1 METKTPYKI
10 AVLTDLSDN
19 ANDTIK
25 SAIELSRLVNGSVDL
40 LYTKSLSDV
49 VTYENQMSAMR
60 AMDEAYGQARLKIR
74 TLIKSVTTPQDQKVS
89 HNIVFGNVKRE
100 IKKYLNDNNPDVV
113 VLGKRKSRL
122 VKGLGD
128 GITQY
133 VLKHHKGEVMIA
145 GQNTNLS
152 SETALNIGAVNATGV
167 QASSGIAND
176 ILAKHNGPL
185 RAFNIVKTNV
195 EQTKA
200 SEEKKNMV
208 EYIFE
213 EGTNTMKNVSN
224 YINKYNVNLLWVD
237 KSNALQKGVR
247 SLNPEFNV
255 MINQLNAPIFVVN
268 K

>member
-1 METKTPYKI
+1 METKTSYKI

-25 SAIELSRLVNGSVDL
+25 SAVELSRLVNGSVDL
-40 LYTKSLSDV
+40 LYTKSISDV
-49 VTYENQMSAMR
+49 VTSENQMSAMR
-60 AMDEAYGQARLKIR
+60 SMDEAYGQARLKIR
-74 TLIKSVTTPQDQKVS
+74 TLIKSASTSEDQKIS

-122 VKGLGD
+122 INGLGD

-152 SETALNIGAVNATGV
+152 SEAALSIGALNTSGV
-167 QASSGIAND
+167 QANSGIAND
-176 ILAKHNGPL
+176 LLAKQNGPL
-185 RAFNIVKTNV
+185 RAFNIVKTNTKQPV
-195 EQTKA
+195 EA
-200 SEEKKNMV
+200 VEKKNIV

-224 YINKYNVNLLWVD
+224 YINQYNVNLLWVD
-237 KSNALQKGVR
+237 KSNALQKGIR
-247 SLNPEFNV
+247 TLNPEFNV
-255 MINQLNAPIFVVN
+255 MINQLNAPILVVN
-268 K
+268 R